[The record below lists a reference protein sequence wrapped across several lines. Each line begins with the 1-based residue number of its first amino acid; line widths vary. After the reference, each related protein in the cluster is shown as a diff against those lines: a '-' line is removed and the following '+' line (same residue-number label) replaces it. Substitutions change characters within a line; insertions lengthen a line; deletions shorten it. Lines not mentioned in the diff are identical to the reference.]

1 MCKRIVF
8 AFATALL
15 IVGCGGGGTSVAQ
28 PTASAPQSPQAT
40 ATAAATPAAATPAAG
55 LAQFSGNW
63 RFTSQDVRLNH
74 AIGNYVGATLTVSG
88 GKVTIVS
95 DRGGGNRT
103 SAEASIFPIGDH
115 ALTCSASSCG
125 ASTLAVMGFVPAGS
139 VFHVVN
145 RATLERINAGAG
157 TCDAPAVP
165 DAGVIKDFNGTKF
178 TFINGSSGGFGSPC
192 RSGYQILWTVVATKI

>member
-1 MCKRIVF
+1 MRKTIVL
-8 AFATALL
+8 ASVTALL

-40 ATAAATPAAATPAAG
+40 ATAAATPAAG
-55 LAQFSGNW
+55 LAQFRGNW
-63 RFTSQDVRLNH
+63 RFTFQDVRLNH
-74 AIGNYVGATLTVSG
+74 AIGNYAGATLTVSG
-88 GKVTIVS
+88 GTVTIVS

-103 SAEASIFPIGDH
+103 SAEQSIFPIGDH
-115 ALTCSASSCG
+115 AVTCSASNCG
-125 ASTLAVMGFVPAGS
+125 ASGAGVVALMGFVPAGS

-178 TFINGSSGGFGSPC
+178 TFINGLSGGFGSPC